1 MNTKTKTTAVCGLLL
16 ALLLLGF
23 TNTAQALNPA
33 EQFLE
38 GFAIGFEIE
47 IGNVTECIHDA
58 MNIATLSDQF
68 YLLEKEGFN
77 DRSMKELYA
86 GFKVLPQLAQ
96 EIALGLQQC
105 GLISFAQRITNVVK
119 EFESGPEGVIKI
131 IIGEV
136 ISIFHNH
143 NEITGDIRSGI
154 AAYKSGDYTS
164 AGVSFGEVV
173 EILLPEGGEKIVFL
187 DNAHAAEQF
196 LEGFALGFETQIGNV
211 AQCVQDSMK
220 MIQDID
226 TFYTDVKQGFDSK
239 SIKQIYDGFQVL
251 PLVVADVKLGVQQC
265 GMVQLAQRLE
275 QVIAAFK
282 QGPAGVIKI
291 VVKEGITIFH
301 HDKDIYS
308 YIESGITAF
317 KSQQYSTSGFNF
329 GKLVGVLLPSPSE
342 VAALN
347 SNTTRDA
354 IQFLEG
360 FALGFETEIGNVA
373 ECLQD
378 AIKLEQDVGTFYVD
392 MKQGFADK
400 SAKDLYDGFRTLP
413 TVVKDISAGV
423 QQCGLTNLV
432 KQLAQVVEQLKS
444 GPEGIIKIVGG
455 EILRIFHNGKEIT
468 GDIKGGVEAFE
479 NHDYSTAGLKF
490 GEVAGLLLPTASGM
504 LTSPLTPAVQF
515 MEGFALGFETE
526 IGNVAQCLQDGEQLV
541 SDFSD
546 FYESLDKGFQ
556 DRSAKE
562 LYDGLKEIPV
572 VAKEISLAVQ
582 QCGFAQLAQRI
593 AQVVQEFK
601 KGPEGVFH
609 IVINEV
615 VSILHNEKDLSA
627 DIQQGLAAF
636 KRQDYTTCG
645 VKVGQL
651 IGILLPSP

>member
-23 TNTAQALNPA
+23 TNTAQTLNPA

-582 QCGFAQLAQRI
+582 QCGFVQLAQRI